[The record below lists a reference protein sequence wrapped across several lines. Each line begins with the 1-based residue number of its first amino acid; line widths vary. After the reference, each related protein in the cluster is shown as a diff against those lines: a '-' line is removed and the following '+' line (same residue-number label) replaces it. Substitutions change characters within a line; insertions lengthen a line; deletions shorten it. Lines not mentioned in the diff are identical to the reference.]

1 MKENLADNSKDSI
14 MHFKIDKEIKSSYAD
29 KISMFA
35 PV

>member
-1 MKENLADNSKDSI
+1 

-35 PV
+35 PVWVVNDIYIVKY